1 MSKKI
6 QQRDDVFLMMT
17 QEQHDDY
24 TRELEN
30 KIDFLMSKDKDYITI
45 KAKKNDYNSLLSEV
59 LKIFRELEYNVKVE
73 EKWTI
78 H

>member
-73 EKWTI
+73 EK
-78 H
+78 